1 MNDVIDMSIKSSSDL
16 SSESRVA
23 MLNADQQH
31 IYDKMKSHLLHQ
43 QQHEEMSLRGRET
56 TTNVCQ
62 WHWRYRKLFLIQTIK
77 ASIAD
82 ILANLR
88 LAVAAPTGSAAFS
101 ITTHRLFQR
110 QLSMR
115 PK

>member
-31 IYDKMKSHLLHQ
+31 IYDNMKSHLLHQ

-62 WHWRYRKLFLIQTIK
+62 WHWK
-77 ASIAD
+77 D
-82 ILANLR
+82 INR
-88 LAVAAPTGSAAFS
+88 NFPTGW
-101 ITTHRLFQR
+101 RLVGNNFYN
-110 QLSMR
+110 
-115 PK
+115 KF